1 MNFFSLFKRNLIYKF
16 KKKINIDQDN
26 VEKENLDQLL
36 HHYGSDKANI
46 FKKTKDSGHGFSKFY
61 VNHFAKFK
69 RSNLKILEI
78 GSYKGGSAAAFSKY
92 LTNSTICCFDVN
104 ISNFSYSSKNIY
116 VFGVDIRNR
125 KKINENLTKIIKEL
139 NIDLFDVIID
149 DGSHNLSDILL
160 TLKNLFKILKRKG
173 LYVIEDYKY
182 PNYYRYNND
191 IDEILIDQMLD
202 NLKRKKIFS
211 SNIISFNEQKYFQ
224 KEIKKI
230 DTYKGNFNSSDIC
243 FIEKN

>member
-182 PNYYRYNND
+182 PNYFNYNRNTD
-191 IDEILIDQMLD
+191 DILIDQLIT
-202 NLKRKKIFS
+202 KIEKKIFFKS
-211 SNIISFNEQKYFQ
+211 KIIDMDTQKNFIDNIN
-224 KEIKKI
+224 KI
-230 DTYKGNFNSSDIC
+230 YTYKGNLKDSDIC